1 MSNISSK
8 DAQGVL
14 KQAASA
20 IRSLE
25 EENRSLKE
33 KVASYR
39 REERIQK
46 IARDMEEKNLSDE
59 LSFEEKV
66 AALRESKDLRVTE
79 EAIKYAAPQGR
90 LLGGPAGDGEDI
102 SGGGMSPFEH
112 FIMTGESP
120 E

>member
-20 IRSLE
+20 IRTLE
-25 EENRSLKE
+25 DENRRLKE
-33 KVASYR
+33 KVASQE
-39 REERIQK
+39 REDRIQK

-90 LLGGPAGDGEDI
+90 LLGGPAGDDDTP
-102 SGGGMSPFEH
+102 SGGTSAFEH